1 MTIEAGQII
10 VWVLVFVRTGAFFIG
25 IPLFAGRML
34 PKKIKTSFG
43 LMLALIINPL
53 VPADVSL
60 ATNFA
65 GAILLALNEV
75 CIGLL
80 LAMIVRMTFFAV
92 ELAGHLISYEIGLMA
107 SNSVNPLLG
116 SSDATITTLLYYF
129 SLLIFFVASKIKVK

>member
-92 ELAGHLISYEIGLMA
+92 QQ
-107 SNSVNPLLG
+107 
-116 SSDATITTLLYYF
+116 
-129 SLLIFFVASKIKVK
+129 